1 MRAEHERFIFIPAVV
16 QCSLP
21 PATMPAPKRQALP
34 ACRPFSQPALELF
47 ERPLMHFPEPFRRS
61 RRDPAVLFLVLQRPF
76 QVEVALIS
84 RVFRAPDRS
93 LSTDCSTFP
102 ARFKPGLNHG
112 EIASCVR
119 HRHLFY
125 ASTHRSVMSVS
136 SVKRRETSCAKRG
149 ASSCTCEHVLVE
161 SVFSLWN
168 RRPSW
173 GL

>member
-1 MRAEHERFIFIPAVV
+1 MFIPAVV
-16 QCSLP
+16 QLSLP
-21 PATMPAPKRQALP
+21 PATLRAPKCRVLP
-34 ACRPFSQPALELF
+34 ACRPYGQPALEFF
-47 ERPLMHFPEPFRRS
+47 ERPLMHFSNPSHRFRWN
-61 RRDPAVLFLVLQRPF
+61 PAVLFHVLQRPF

-149 ASSCTCEHVLVE
+149 ASSCTCEHAR
-161 SVFSLWN
+161 F
-168 RRPSW
+168 
-173 GL
+173 